1 MNKSKR
7 RYSPPSVTITK
18 DILIDAMEEES
29 IGLYNHFD
37 IDSPSAQYMKAYGIY
52 YEKMIAPNCT
62 VCAVGAVMRTAGISY
77 RLGFRLVGEGSSMH
91 SQAAAGNYLSAM
103 SILYEY
109 VVHSNPL
116 ITVPELRET
125 MIDWIEANVPEKWS
139 ITTITGRD

>member
-37 IDSPSAQYMKAYGIY
+37 IESTAYQYMKAYGIY
-52 YEKMIAPNCT
+52 DKMIAPNCT
-62 VCAVGAVMRTAGISY
+62 VCAVGAVMRTAGISHK
-77 RLGFRLVGEGSSMH
+77 LGFRLVNESSSMH

-109 VVHSNPL
+109 VIHSNPL

-139 ITTITGRD
+139 ITTITSQD